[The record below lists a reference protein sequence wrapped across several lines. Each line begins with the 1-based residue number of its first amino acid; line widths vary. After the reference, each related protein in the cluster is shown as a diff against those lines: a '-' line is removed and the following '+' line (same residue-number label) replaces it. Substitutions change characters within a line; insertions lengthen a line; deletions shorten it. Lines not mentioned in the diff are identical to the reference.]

1 MKTSQLICRAKT
13 AMSKDNQE
21 SIPLQLTN
29 KNIFSKEQEGS
40 HYRFDHMI
48 ISSFKKYIRSTEI
61 TIADTALKFHH
72 QQMILLR

>member
-1 MKTSQLICRAKT
+1 
-13 AMSKDNQE
+13 MSKDNQE

-40 HYRFDHMI
+40 RYRFNHMI
-48 ISSFKKYIRSTEI
+48 ISSFTKYIRSTEI
-61 TIADTALKFHH
+61 TIADTALTFHH